1 MKPSLYERKT
11 RGGVSYRAYAQMLSQ
26 TILGTECSLFHFQKT
41 SDLLWQ
47 RQIGK
52 RQKKERKKEGIKKKS
67 PMQTVMPYWSGNDTS
82 SADFILFLRRKTC
95 SVKAH
100 TSSSHWGHR
109 RSESF
114 LAVMPDVL
122 SAAQRSHSTLFSVS
136 SIMNC
141 LYGDSADGLITRHF
155 KRRKRQHSQFFS
167 SVCVH
172 LPCSWIKDSPCNIWN
187 VMFLTTD
194 SGNNLFL
201 QKWRPTHDDSIWPK

>member
-95 SVKAH
+95 SVKAVVPL
-100 TSSSHWGHR
+100 TPPLLTEDTGEVSHFWLWCLMSYQPLSVR
-109 RSESF
+109 IQLCF
-114 LAVMPDVL
+114 LFPQLWTVYTETA
-122 SAAQRSHSTLFSVS
+122 
-136 SIMNC
+136 
-141 LYGDSADGLITRHF
+141 
-155 KRRKRQHSQFFS
+155 
-167 SVCVH
+167 
-172 LPCSWIKDSPCNIWN
+172 
-187 VMFLTTD
+187 LTA
-194 SGNNLFL
+194 
-201 QKWRPTHDDSIWPK
+201 W